1 MHHLS
6 TVILGVWSS
15 IAFAPGTPSAHKKS
29 YYCTL
34 FFGAYRKRSGHVDN
48 DTTDRPRSK
57 LLPHDTGSPSCT
69 SNKQCRQHNKIKKIH
84 CRYFLTHQ
92 VVFATNGKHT
102 PNRITQQENQNKSG
116 IAEFCKTRIQKV
128 ET

>member
-15 IAFAPGTPSAHKKS
+15 IAFAPGTSSAHKRS
-29 YYCTL
+29 YHCTL

-57 LLPHDTGSPSCT
+57 LLPMT
-69 SNKQCRQHNKIKKIH
+69 
-84 CRYFLTHQ
+84 Q
-92 VVFATNGKHT
+92 VVQAALATSSADNTTKLRKYT
-102 PNRITQQENQNKSG
+102 ADT
-116 IAEFCKTRIQKV
+116 F
-128 ET
+128 